1 MAKLKLGIDLHNR
14 ASVFMPEQGYD
25 YDINR
30 LVDLAVMCEELGF
43 YSASVGDSLLSKP
56 RWRSIPTM
64 TAMAAKTSKI
74 RITSHILMPHLYNNP
89 ILLAQEL
96 ATLDELS
103 KGRLTLGCG
112 IGAGKSDLV
121 ALEHDLCGVPRKRRG
136 KAFDEM
142 LTVLKR
148 LWTEEEVTHHG
159 EFWNFDGVKLGFKP
173 RQQDPH
179 PPLWV
184 AAGTYLSSSGTGNFG
199 TTEHESDKV
208 GFKLAPAPKDRV
220 ARLADGWL
228 TNHCTPE
235 ELKASLKE
243 IRQIAVDK
251 YGRSP
256 DALKCIY
263 CTGVYVSADLDAAH
277 EDVQWFQDNYHAMKI
292 PKDTVKRW
300 NIFGDP
306 DECIKQMMP
315 FAEAGVDVFNICVRG
330 RDPFKRTEDI
340 AKYVLPAFS

>member
-14 ASVFMPEQGYD
+14 ASVFMPQEGYD

-43 YSASVGDSLLSKP
+43 YSVSVGDSLLSKP

-64 TAMAAKTSKI
+64 TAMAAKTSNI

-103 KGRLTLGCG
+103 RGRLVLGCG

-121 ALEHDLCGVPRKRRG
+121 ALEHDLCGVPRRRRG
-136 KAFDEM
+136 KAFDEC

-148 LWTEEEVTHHG
+148 LWTEDRVTHHG
-159 EFWNFDGVKLGFKP
+159 EFWNFDDVDIGFKP

-179 PPLWV
+179 PPIWV
-184 AAGTYLSSSGTGNFG
+184 AAGTYLSSTGTGNFG
-199 TTEHESDKV
+199 TSEHEGDKV
-208 GFKLAPAPKDRV
+208 GFKLAAAPKDRV
-220 ARLADGWL
+220 ARIADGWL

-235 ELKASLKE
+235 ELTAGLSE
-243 IRQIAVDK
+243 IRQISVDK
-251 YGRSP
+251 YNRAP
-256 DALKCIY
+256 DAISCIY
-263 CTGVYVSADLDAAH
+263 TAGVYVDPDLESAY
-277 EDVQWFQDNYHAMKI
+277 EDVKWFEDRYHAMSI
-292 PKDTVKRW
+292 PEDVIKRW
-300 NIFGDP
+300 TVFGDP
-306 DECIKQMMP
+306 DSCIKQMEP
-315 FAEAGVDVFNICVRG
+315 FADAGVDVFNICVRG

-340 AKYVLPAFS
+340 AKYILPAFS